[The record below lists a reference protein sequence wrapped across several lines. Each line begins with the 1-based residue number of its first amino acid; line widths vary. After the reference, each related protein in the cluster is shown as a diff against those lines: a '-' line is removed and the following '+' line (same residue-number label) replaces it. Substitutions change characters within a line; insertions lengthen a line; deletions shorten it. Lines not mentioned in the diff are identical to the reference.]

1 MTLFQVRE
9 PKVLGDIFVGN
20 VDYKCEWNVIRR
32 WIRIEEETNQGQLRK
47 RIENGGCYK
56 EEHVGIG

>member
-1 MTLFQVRE
+1 MTF
-9 PKVLGDIFVGN
+9 PFGN

-32 WIRIEEETNQGQLRK
+32 SIRIEGEADQGQLRK

-56 EEHVGIG
+56 DEHVGIG